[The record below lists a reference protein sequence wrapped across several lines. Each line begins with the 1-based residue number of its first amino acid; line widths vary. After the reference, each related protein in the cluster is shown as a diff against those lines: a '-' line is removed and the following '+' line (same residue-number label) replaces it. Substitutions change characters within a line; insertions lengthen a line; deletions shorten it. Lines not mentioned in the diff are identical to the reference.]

1 MQKKAFFIIKSSIKN
16 RRLQPCTSTA
26 SGSTLSI
33 HMYVQCTYIFISREK
48 EVSELF
54 ISLEE
59 FNRRFGPAQPSRQ
72 INQEYMISQL
82 TRPADMRNQA
92 EGVTEDVME

>member
-1 MQKKAFFIIKSSIKN
+1 
-16 RRLQPCTSTA
+16 
-26 SGSTLSI
+26 
-33 HMYVQCTYIFISREK
+33 MYILYICVSREK

-82 TRPADMRNQA
+82 TRPADMRDHA
-92 EGVTEDVME
+92 AGVTEGVREECL